1 MIAILT
7 PLLAALGP
15 AGLLLLM
22 GVLFVETGLLVGSFL
37 PGDSLLFA
45 AGVLVAAHA
54 FPLPLW
60 LVILGSFVAAVAGD
74 QVGYLLGRRF
84 GPRIFRS
91 DSSRLLNQRHART
104 AERFFA
110 RHGGRAVVLARFVP
124 VVRGFTPA
132 VAGLARMPRR
142 RFTAYNVA
150 GALGWVALMLVSG
163 YYTGGIA
170 LVANHVELFAL
181 GLASIGVLPTFV
193 MWVRRRRSP
202 TVAPEPDVSSTPVV
216 SDRLTPAGSC

>member
-7 PLLAALGP
+7 PVLAALGP
-15 AGLLLLM
+15 LALLLLM
-22 GVLFVETGLLVGSFL
+22 AVLFVETGLLVGSFL

-45 AGVLVAAHA
+45 AGVLVASHA
-54 FPLPLW
+54 VPLPLW
-60 LVILGSFVAAVAGD
+60 LVVLGSFLAAVVGD

-91 DSSRLLNQRHART
+91 ESRWLLNRRHARR
-104 AERFFA
+104 AESFFA
-110 RHGGRAVVLARFVP
+110 RHGGRAVVLARFLP

-142 RFTAYNVA
+142 RFTAYNVL
-150 GALGWVALMLVSG
+150 GALGWVALMLVAG

-181 GLASIGVLPTFV
+181 ALAAFGVVPALV
-193 MWVRRRRSP
+193 VWVRRRLGYAAGESATLP
-202 TVAPEPDVSSTPVV
+202 PVV
-216 SDRLTPAGSC
+216 PAGLS